1 MRISFHQFHQNGV
14 NAITDQQ
21 SALSHTQLQLAT
33 QKRIL
38 SPSED
43 PVASTLIEAYKT
55 DIDVLSR
62 YKINTES
69 VQSSNELEDGLIEQV
84 TNAMQRVRELFVAA
98 GNGALSAQDRAALAN
113 EASERLE
120 EIIGVANTKNS
131 QGEYMFSG
139 FKTSVKPFV
148 RDAVGTV
155 QYFGDQGQRL
165 LNTSGSIALAIS
177 DSGYELFE
185 NIPNG
190 NGDFS
195 VAANAAN
202 TGTGVLAPGS
212 VSDRAA
218 YVRDTYTFSFSL
230 NVSGQLQFSV
240 NGVTSGAVITNQ
252 LYTED
257 TAITFNGI
265 TTQFDGVPAVG
276 DTFTVSPSVS
286 QDVFTTIQGGINAM
300 RMAATTSAQKAL
312 MREALDQAME
322 SLDQA
327 SIKIDTIRSQI
338 GTRLNIAQTELES
351 NLAFST
357 QLKTSLSGLAD
368 LDNVEAISRLKAQ
381 ETALDAAQQS
391 YAQVQGLTL
400 FRYIR

>member
-190 NGDFS
+190 NGDFG

-202 TGTGVLAPGS
+202 TGNGVLAPGS